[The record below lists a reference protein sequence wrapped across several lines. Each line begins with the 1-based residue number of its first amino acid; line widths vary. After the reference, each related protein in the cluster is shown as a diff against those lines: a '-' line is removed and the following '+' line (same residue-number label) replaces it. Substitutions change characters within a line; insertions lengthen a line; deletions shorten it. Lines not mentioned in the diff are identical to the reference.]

1 MRHAAI
7 LHTDS
12 CGHFLKHEG
21 DVMTRLS
28 LRAAGFTLAAAGLV
42 AGAVGL
48 FALSGAAA
56 AKKAGPPKTVIGA
69 LMKTR
74 SGTLKPGSKVKASR
88 VGSPRMFF
96 NSAKG
101 FGMARVGRAEYPVAT
116 SNGGK
121 TWKTNGPY
129 LHLDAAQAPL
139 AVSNIGVGNQKTMF
153 ACCGGQVVDATGD
166 GGKHWYQALLG
177 DTVLS
182 VIAPGNGKRLVA
194 VAQNGSNKA
203 TNLVYVS
210 TDGGHHWKLNTKVGA
225 F

>member
-1 MRHAAI
+1 MA
-7 LHTDS
+7 
-12 CGHFLKHEG
+12 
-21 DVMTRLS
+21 RLS
-28 LRAAGFTLAAAGLV
+28 LRAVGFTLGAAGLV
-42 AGAVGL
+42 AAAVGM

-56 AKKAGPPKTVIGA
+56 AKKAGPPKTVTGA
-69 LMKTR
+69 LMKPR
-74 SGTLKPGSKVKASR
+74 SGTLKPGSKVNASK
-88 VGSPRMFF
+88 VASPRIFF
-96 NSAKG
+96 NSTRG
-101 FGMARVGRAEYPVAT
+101 FAMAGVGQAEYPVAT
-116 SNGGK
+116 TDGGK
-121 TWKTNGPY
+121 TWKTNGPF

-139 AVSNIGVGNQKTMF
+139 AVSNVGAGNQKTMF

-194 VAQNGSNKA
+194 VAQNGSSKA

-210 TDGGHHWKLNTKVGA
+210 TDGGHHWKLNTNIGA

>member
-1 MRHAAI
+1 MA
-7 LHTDS
+7 
-12 CGHFLKHEG
+12 
-21 DVMTRLS
+21 RLS
-28 LRAAGFTLAAAGLV
+28 FRTSAFTVGAAGLV
-42 AGAVGL
+42 AIAVGM
-48 FALSGAAA
+48 FAVSGAAV
-56 AKKAGPPKTVIGA
+56 AKKAGPPKTVTA
-69 LMKTR
+69 TLMKTR
-74 SGTLKPGSKVKASR
+74 SGTLKPASKVNASK

-96 NSAKG
+96 NSTKG
-101 FGMARVGRAEYPVAT
+101 FAMAQVGQAQYPVAT
-116 SNGGK
+116 TDGGK

-139 AVSNIGVGNQKTMF
+139 AVTNIGVGNQKTMF

-194 VAQNGSNKA
+194 VAQNGSSKA

-210 TDGGHHWKLNTKVGA
+210 TDGGHHWKLNTKLGA

>member
-1 MRHAAI
+1 
-7 LHTDS
+7 
-12 CGHFLKHEG
+12 
-21 DVMTRLS
+21 MT
-28 LRAAGFTLAAAGLV
+28 
-42 AGAVGL
+42 VGL
-48 FALSGAAA
+48 FALSGAAT
-56 AKKAGPPKTVIGA
+56 AKTAGPPKTVTGS

-74 SGTLKPGSKVKASR
+74 PGTLKPGSKVNASK
-88 VGSPRMFF
+88 VGSPRIFF
-96 NSAKG
+96 NSTKG
-101 FGMARVGRAEYPVAT
+101 FAMAGVSQADYPVAT
-116 SNGGK
+116 TDGGK
-121 TWKTNGPY
+121 TWKTNGPV

-139 AVSNIGVGNQKTMF
+139 AVSNVGVGNQQTMF

-182 VIAPGNGKRLVA
+182 VIAPGNAKRLVA